1 MLPLIS
7 LILGLSFL
15 SGLNLY
21 LASFLVSLAVQQ
33 NWAGEAL
40 HPMLGALG
48 HPAFMITALVLLAV
62 EFIIDKIPWVD
73 SVWDGI
79 HTLIRPAGA
88 VALSVALSHSAG
100 FSPALTTTLAVASF
114 AIALTTHLT
123 KSGFRLIINA
133 SPEPF
138 TNILASL
145 AEDAVVIALG
155 ILLINAPV
163 TGFAAC
169 LALLAGAWI
178 ALPRLLRLIRTSLFL
193 LWKKFVAAPGSPL
206 QHQGTLPAALTHS
219 QRDSILAQPDS
230 ADHIPARWAVPCI
243 TGKIRRIPG
252 LRANRFGTLM
262 SPLHQPGTLWF
273 LSRGWFRRRATR
285 LSLAGAMV
293 SHETSFLS
301 TNLIIHRPDDGL
313 HLVLRFTKAEA
324 PIVARL
330 AADLLT
336 LLGHQNPP
344 LLSGP
349 NQPFSGPPVPAP
361 TQREL
366 YPQGSVS
373 PHQIPDPTPVV
384 STGGR

>member
-1 MLPLIS
+1 PPRPAMLPLIS

-48 HPAFMITALVLLAV
+48 HPAFMITALVLFAV

-73 SVWDGI
+73 SVWDAI
-79 HTLIRPAGA
+79 HTLVRPAGA
-88 VALSVALSHSAG
+88 VGLSIALSHSAG
-100 FSPALTTTLAVASF
+100 FSPGLTTTLAVASF

-123 KSGFRLIINA
+123 KCGFRLIINA

-145 AEDAVVIALG
+145 AEDAVVIGLA
-155 ILLINAPV
+155 ILLINAPT

-178 ALPRLLRLIRTSLFL
+178 ALPRLLRLVRTSLFL
-193 LWKKFVAAPGSPL
+193 LWKKFVGHPDSALHHHGA
-206 QHQGTLPAALTHS
+206 LPAALTHAQS
-219 QRDSILAQPDS
+219 ESILAQPDS

-243 TGKIRRIPG
+243 TGKIRRLPG

-273 LSRGWFRRRATR
+273 LNRGWFRRQATR
-285 LSLAGAMV
+285 ISLAGATA

-301 TNLIIHRPDDGL
+301 TNLVIHRPDDGL
-313 HLVLRFTKAEA
+313 HLVFRFTRAEA
-324 PIVARL
+324 PLVVRL
-330 AADLLT
+330 AADLQT
-336 LLGHQNPP
+336 LLGHQNPARMDVLP
-344 LLSGP
+344 
-349 NQPFSGPPVPAP
+349 PPVPATAFP
-361 TQREL
+361 APAQREF
-366 YPQGSVS
+366 
-373 PHQIPDPTPVV
+373 
-384 STGGR
+384 STLAQNGIR